1 LIVYHVH
8 LHPYPFFLIFYLS
21 PSDRNQHVYKIV
33 NDNSIPYLGDSLKL
47 RNDPDKKQKNKTE
60 QKPVWTQIKQI
71 YFWAYVI
78 LTFSPDYFIN

>member
-1 LIVYHVH
+1 
-8 LHPYPFFLIFYLS
+8 
-21 PSDRNQHVYKIV
+21 V